1 MAELNHAQLTRMIW
15 IDARLVGVG
24 RINRSDLK
32 QAFGISMQQAALD
45 LRSYGA
51 LHPGRLAYSRREK
64 CYLTAAQSRPKFD
77 TGTRISVAH
86 AVAVIAAQR
95 SALISEQQQ
104 EARHG

>member
-64 CYLTAAQSRPKFD
+64 CYLTAARSRPLFA
-77 TGTRISVAH
+77 TGTRLGVAH
-86 AVAVIAAQR
+86 AVAIVAEQR
-95 SALISEQQQ
+95 CALIADTTQG
-104 EARHG
+104 R